1 LNAAHFLTNEY
12 ISLLSLSR
20 VIHALSLPL
29 KKRPKHI
36 GFRDAKLTRIL
47 QPHLLGN
54 AYMAILCCVSASSL
68 HLEETRSTLRFAAS
82 AKLIEMK
89 ATVNEVVD
97 HQSLLK
103 KLQIELA
110 ETKAALQKLQSR
122 SDVDDSKGQSAY
134 VASKGQ
140 SASVVPVPDLLLSMS
155 KRESMRTDL
164 LTESGSAGDG
174 LGYIIEDAQWM
185 PLQTPFLCDSESK
198 SEEVPPV
205 SEVCFSVGSA
215 HKKCCSDLATRLV
228 QTDKR
233 SKYLEEK
240 LEATN
245 DLVRTLVCELEK
257 SRRNNVDCN
266 KGSHASKEQDGM
278 SNSGELSVIR
288 RQYSQMKYAIYLGLL
303 LYTLGQSEKC
313 VAALMYFWLSQE
325 LVN

>member
-1 LNAAHFLTNEY
+1 M
-12 ISLLSLSR
+12 
-20 VIHALSLPL
+20 

-36 GFRDAKLTRIL
+36 SFRDAKLTRIL

-54 AYMAILCCVSASSL
+54 ACMAILCCVSASSL

-89 ATVNEVVD
+89 PTVNEVVD

-110 ETKAALQKLQSR
+110 ETKAALQKLQSQNR
-122 SDVDDSKGQSAY
+122 SDINDREC
-134 VASKGQ
+134 Q
-140 SASVVPVPDLLLSMS
+140 SASAVPVSDLLLSMS
-155 KRESMRTDL
+155 ERESMRTDL
-164 LTESGSAGDG
+164 LTESGSIGDG
-174 LGYIIEDAQWM
+174 LGPIIEDSQWM
-185 PLQTPFLCDSESK
+185 PLPTPTLGDSESK
-198 SEEVPPV
+198 TGETPPI

-215 HKKCCSDLATRLV
+215 HNGDLTTRFV

-257 SRRNNVDCN
+257 SRRNNV
-266 KGSHASKEQDGM
+266 ASKDRVGAMEEQDGM
-278 SNSGELSVIR
+278 SNNGEFSVLR
-288 RQYSQMKYAIYLGLL
+288 RQYLQMKHAIYLGLL
-303 LYTLGQSEKC
+303 FYTLGQSEKC
-313 VAALMYFWLSQE
+313 VATIVFFWLSQE